1 MASKNQ
7 KENTFSVEEAIKI
20 LSSAGKKENREGMA
34 KFGINTE
41 KAFGVS
47 VVRIR
52 EIAKMVGKGH
62 EKAQKLWET
71 GFHEA
76 RIMACLIDNPKM
88 VTREQAE
95 NWALEFNSWD
105 LCDQCCMNL
114 LDRLP
119 FSYEL
124 AAEWAKRE
132 EEYIKRAGFAIMASL
147 ALHDKK
153 APDEKFLQFL
163 DLIDKQSTD
172 PRNFVKKAINWAL
185 RQIGKRRPG
194 IMDKVEILAKKLA
207 ESDDKNARWVGKD
220 ALRGFEKKNLS
231 VKKD

>member
-1 MASKNQ
+1 MPT
-7 KENTFSVEEAIKI
+7 KEKKFISVESALEI
-20 LSSAGKKENREGMA
+20 LSREEKQENKEGMA
-34 KFGINTE
+34 RFGINTE

-47 VVRIR
+47 VVKIR

-71 GFHEA
+71 GMHEA
-76 RIMACLIDNPKM
+76 RIMACFLDEPRRITK
-88 VTREQAE
+88 EQAE
-95 NWALEFNSWD
+95 NWALGFNSWD

-114 LDRLP
+114 FDRLP

-124 AAEWAKRE
+124 AAEWAERE
-132 EEYIKRAGFAIMASL
+132 EEYVKRAGFAIMASL

-153 APDEKFLQFL
+153 APDEKFLPFL
-163 DLIDKQSTD
+163 NSIEKQSTD

-185 RQIGKRRPG
+185 RQIGKRRPS
-194 IMDKVEILAKKLA
+194 IIDKVKTLAEKLA

-220 ALRGFEKKNLS
+220 ALREFDKKNLS
-231 VKKD
+231 RKEG

>member
-1 MASKNQ
+1 MATKEKN
-7 KENTFSVEEAIKI
+7 FISVEDALEI
-20 LSSAGKKENREGMA
+20 LSREGKQENKEGMV

-47 VVRIR
+47 VVKIR
-52 EIAKMVGKGH
+52 EVAKMVGKGH

-95 NWALEFNSWD
+95 NWALGFNSWD

-124 AAEWAKRE
+124 AAEWAERE

-153 APDEKFLQFL
+153 APNEKFLTFL
-163 DLIDKQSTD
+163 NSIEKQSTD

-194 IMDKVEILAKKLA
+194 IMDKVGILAKKLA

-220 ALRGFEKKNLS
+220 ALREFEKKSLS
-231 VKKD
+231 VKED